1 MGQAWKVGLLPIV
14 ECYLPSEL
22 TDWGDF
28 SHVSTRLRDYKLEGV
43 EFQHGETVWRGLVE
57 GKSAAVGWEWVEV
70 RPGVVGLL
78 HPNSIATNLRFM
90 AHKSC
95 HVSVTQ
101 AIVNANRL
109 IHAWP
114 WQVVVQ
120 AVLRGQAPTCAPIVP
135 KHERQ
140 MPSTRSQFSRPVG
153 RRAEQRAIA

>member
-1 MGQAWKVGLLPIV
+1 MGQAWKAGLLPIV
-14 ECYLPSEL
+14 ECYLPDDL
-22 TDWGDF
+22 ADWGSF
-28 SHVSTRLRDYKLEGV
+28 AHALTRVRDYKLEGV
-43 EFQHGETVWRGLVE
+43 QLQHGETVWEGLVD
-57 GKSAAVGWEWVEV
+57 GRAAAVGWEWAEI

-78 HPNSIATNLRFM
+78 SPNSIATNLRFM
-90 AHKSC
+90 ARKSC

-120 AVLRGQAPTCAPIVP
+120 AVLRGQAPTRAQIVP
-135 KHERQ
+135 KHERKA
-140 MPSTRSQFSRPVG
+140 PSTRSQFSRPVS